1 MSLTEQCSFADSKF
15 LSHTDRLQRIMH
27 EHQLSSSL
35 YIRKM
40 IKYKTLN
47 YLNDTYEWSSS
58 HGISGFLFII
68 IFLFRNRPL
77 SNFLGC
83 MSALNSIV
91 ASHMHSNC
99 KFGNCNII
107 GAIAPHCHSL
117 VAHRAQ
123 AECIMVRG
131 ALCIVRT
138 YTERFL
144 QWFKSYHAQAAQTC
158 ISI

>member
-77 SNFLGC
+77 SNFLEC

-99 KFGNCNII
+99 KFGNCNNWGESPTLPQFGGSSSSSGMHY
-107 GAIAPHCHSL
+107 GAWCVVHC
-117 VAHRAQ
+117 
-123 AECIMVRG
+123 
-131 ALCIVRT
+131 T
-138 YTERFL
+138 YVHGTFP
-144 QWFKSYHAQAAQTC
+144 TV
-158 ISI
+158 I